1 LCVRRGKSAA
11 ESEAI
16 VLTDGQCTLSCRRL
30 LRALMACRPEEKIT
44 VQADER
50 QVWVGRARLPVL
62 SYSAFVP
69 ALEDFQVFIAS

>member
-1 LCVRRGKSAA
+1 
-11 ESEAI
+11 
-16 VLTDGQCTLSCRRL
+16 
-30 LRALMACRPEEKIT
+30 MACRPEESIT